1 MDGRPGVKG
10 TPGEQGDVGITGLPG
25 PKGDRGLDGP
35 AGLPGIKGNKGDK
48 GMGGFPGKDGEK
60 GSTGNTGLQVNL
72 VSLDKLGTREKEEFQ
87 DKWELKQM
95 MGNLAFLEF
104 LVNLGKASLEKRD
117 CLDCLE
123 SREDLVCR
131 EYLESRA
138 ILVLMV

>member
-1 MDGRPGVKG
+1 MDQLVFQASK
-10 TPGEQGDVGITGLPG
+10 EI
-25 PKGDRGLDGP
+25 K
-35 AGLPGIKGNKGDK
+35 GIKEWVVSQAKMVK
-48 GMGGFPGKDGEK
+48 REVLV
-60 GSTGNTGLQVNL
+60 TLGLQVNL

-87 DKWELKQM
+87 DKWELKEM